1 MINFLYVDILSF
13 YNNIYSFI
21 DGITITSINYL
32 TWTSAVVVALLALTT
47 IIFSQYNERQII
59 KSNDISR
66 QIKEAIKEN
75 ITHDDQI
82 QELVNEL
89 IYVLSNQNV
98 YKLTLRFF
106 FTISY
111 LSGLTWLISGIGY
124 ILIQEKLS
132 SGDLT
137 VILLSLI
144 TIVLTFFILPWILIK
159 FNNRAPI
166 DIDTKNRVSY
176 SALLRYFKSITSV
189 SADQLIKKYI
199 EPTIELSLSSSNN
212 LTIALKQ
219 KIPLNNIYY
228 VFRFVGKENKVQIMC
243 VNTSTNEDYEEYSII
258 SKNKNENSFGGLFG
272 MINNSTY
279 QQLFIFSKDK
289 TMIASY
295 SVTLSQISNNL
306 ISCTIDSSK
315 PLSTDDQ
322 INKVLSE
329 YNKYNF
335 KTFINSET
343 INHYRL
349 ILKK

>member
-1 MINFLYVDILSF
+1 MIRIF
-13 YNNIYSFI
+13 YNKIYSFI

-66 QIKEAIKEN
+66 QIKEAIKEV
-75 ITHDDQI
+75 TTPELTI

-106 FTISY
+106 FIISY

-124 ILIQEKLS
+124 ILLKDKLS
-132 SGDLT
+132 SGDFI

-144 TIVLTFFILPWILIK
+144 TIVITFFILPLILIK
-159 FNNRAPI
+159 FNNKPPI

-176 SALLRYFKSITSV
+176 GALIRYLKSITSI

-199 EPTIELSLSSSNN
+199 NPTIEFSLSYSNN

-219 KIPLNNIYY
+219 QIPLNNIYY
-228 VFRFVGKENKVQIMC
+228 VFKFVGVDNQAQIIC
-243 VNTSTNEDYEEYSII
+243 INNLTNDDYVEYSII
-258 SKNKNENSFGGLFG
+258 SKDKNENSFRGLLN
-272 MINNSTY
+272 MIRNSTH
-279 QQLFIFSKDK
+279 QQLFVFSKDK
-289 TMIASY
+289 TLISTYKMTS
-295 SVTLSQISNNL
+295 SQISNNQFSFK
-306 ISCTIDSSK
+306 INSSMQ
-315 PLSTDDQ
+315 LSTDDQ
-322 INKVLSE
+322 IDKVLSA
-329 YNKYNF
+329 YKYKF
-335 KTFINSET
+335 KTFSNSET
-343 INHYRL
+343 KNQYKL
-349 ILKK
+349 LLKNKK